1 MARVLNVHVP
11 APLLALA
18 ALDVVILYASIVF
31 GLLVSYSDISSILH
45 SHRDVLTKELVFI
58 GVNLLMMFSMGL
70 YQRRY
75 LTNTLDLL
83 SRLVVALGLGF
94 VILTILFY
102 LIPYTRIWISALLPS
117 MVLAVIG
124 GVASRALFLRLVVS
138 SSFRPRILVLGT
150 GRQAEQIE
158 ALERD
163 SLLNRFI
170 CIGFIDMG
178 RTAGKVTPSRVLP
191 DSDLVALC
199 ERSKVDAIVLALD
212 ERRGVLP
219 IELLLSL
226 RLKGIRVLEISSF
239 LEQEM
244 GRLETELMRPSWLA
258 LSDTGP
264 RGRIER
270 TVKRTFDIVVAL
282 VMLIATLPLIAPTM
296 LAIFAEDR
304 GPIFYRQERVGL
316 AGRRFKLLKFRSM
329 QVDAERDG
337 VARWAALQDPRVTK
351 VGGIIRKLRIDE
363 IPQIYNVLRGE
374 MSFVGPRPER
384 PSIVSQLAQDIPY
397 YQYRHSVKPGITG
410 WAQINYPYGASVEDA
425 IEKLKYDLY
434 YIKNYSLLLDFVILI
449 QTLRVVVWPHGAR

>member
-18 ALDVVILYASIVF
+18 ALDVVILYASIAV
-31 GLLVSYSDISSILH
+31 GLVTSYSDIASIEH
-45 SHRDVLTKELVFI
+45 SHLDVLTKELVFI

-75 LTNTLDLL
+75 LTNTLDVL
-83 SRLVVALGLGF
+83 SRLVVALSLGF

-124 GVASRALFLRLVVS
+124 GAASRALFLRLVVS
-138 SSFRPRILVLGT
+138 SSFKQRILVLGT
-150 GRQAEQIE
+150 GRQAERIE
-158 ALERD
+158 ALEQA

-178 RTAGKVTPSRVLP
+178 QTSGMVTTSRVLP
-191 DSDLVALC
+191 DSDLIALC
-199 ERSKVDAIVLALD
+199 ERSKVDTIVLALE

-244 GRLETELMRPSWLA
+244 GRLETDLMRPSWLA

-270 TVKRTFDIVVAL
+270 SVKRIFDIVVAL
-282 VMLIATLPLIAPTM
+282 FMLIATLPLIVPTM

-304 GPIFYRQERVGL
+304 GPIFYRQERIGL

-337 VARWAALQDPRVTK
+337 VARWAAVQDPRVTK

-374 MSFVGPRPER
+374 MSFIGPRPER
-384 PSIVSQLAQDIPY
+384 PSIVNQLAKDIPL

-410 WAQINYPYGASVEDA
+410 WAQINYPYGASVQDA

-434 YIKNYSLLLDFVILI
+434 YIKNYSLLLDFVILA